1 MHKSIQLEE
10 FKAEVVSPIASKCSQ
25 KCAVETDS
33 ALSRYPQT
41 RLTRLACR
49 LKFRALLFK
58 IFHQFLTPDVQN
70 VSHHQ
75 LTVQFLT
82 GEA

>member
-25 KCAVETDS
+25 KCAVETDPV
-33 ALSRYPQT
+33 LSRYPQT
-41 RLTRLACR
+41 RLACR
-49 LKFRALLFK
+49 LKLRALLFK

-82 GEA
+82 GEV